1 MKQFWKTKSTPNNQR
16 EITQEVITS
25 AYNSRK
31 KEIESLKQ
39 YDRGEKIIT
48 PSKLSDLVRSI

>member
-1 MKQFWKTKSTPNNQR
+1 MKQQPKNKIAGKSR
-16 EITQEVITS
+16 EVTTEDVIF
-25 AYNSRK
+25 AYKASK

-48 PSKLSDLVRSI
+48 PSKLKDLVRNI